1 MDQIVEMPAQRAAQP
16 VRQGV
21 GGRWLGAA
29 LLLVVAGVVTAVAFR
44 MLGWMPEDPPAVS
57 LQIQDPTALAE
68 SLPPADT
75 VADAAATLASTLG
88 IPPEAILVQLQ
99 EGCACSVQ
107 EGGEGPTLETL
118 PVAEATERLGSRGKF
133 WLRVQNLSCFYMSTG
148 EQYRAYVCQL
158 VPE

>member
-1 MDQIVEMPAQRAAQP
+1 MDQIAEASVQTTPQP
-16 VRQGV
+16 VRKGV

-29 LLLVVAGVVTAVAFR
+29 LLLVVAGVAAVAFR
-44 MLGWMPEDPPAVS
+44 LLGWMPGEPPAVS
-57 LQIQDPTALAE
+57 LQIQDPAALAE

-75 VADAAATLASTLG
+75 VADAAANLAATLR

-118 PVAEATERLGSRGKF
+118 SVAEATERLGSRGKF